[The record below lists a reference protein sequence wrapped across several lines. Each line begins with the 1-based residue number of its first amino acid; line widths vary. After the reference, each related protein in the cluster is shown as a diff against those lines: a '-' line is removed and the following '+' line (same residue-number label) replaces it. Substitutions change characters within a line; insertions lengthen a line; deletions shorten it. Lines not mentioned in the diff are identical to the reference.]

1 MTAKLQIGAKV
12 PEFKL
17 LAFNGG
23 DISPAKLGQSAF
35 ALILYP
41 SDDTPTCTN
50 ELNDFSAFY
59 EQFQQCRVR
68 LIGVSCDSLASHAKF
83 AAKHAIR
90 IELATDAD
98 GRTMEAFGAWGEKQT
113 FGRRYV
119 GVLRTTVLI
128 AKGRVRGLWRVARVA
143 GHAAE
148 VLAAA
153 KALGPD

>member
-1 MTAKLQIGAKV
+1 
-12 PEFKL
+12 
-17 LAFNGG
+17 
-23 DISPAKLGQSAF
+23 
-35 ALILYP
+35 
-41 SDDTPTCTN
+41 
-50 ELNDFSAFY
+50 
-59 EQFQQCRVR
+59 
-68 LIGVSCDSLASHAKF
+68 
-83 AAKHAIR
+83 
-90 IELATDAD
+90 
-98 GRTMEAFGAWGEKQT
+98 MEAFGAWGEKQT